1 MDLIEELNKQ
11 IQSAVQDSKETPE
24 QQEKI
29 AEKVAIELLN
39 SIDFKDESNKSHIA

>member
-24 QQEKI
+24 QQVKI
-29 AEKVAIELLN
+29 AEKVAMN
-39 SIDFKDESNKSHIA
+39 QSNRKPKSI